1 MLLLD
6 VDVGNGALAAD
17 ALEGVLQ
24 VGAVGLV
31 VHFVDFEVGV
41 ERAEELLG
49 LAAEG
54 AV

>member
-1 MLLLD
+1 MLLLNI
-6 VDVGNGALAAD
+6 DVGNGALAAD

-24 VGAVGLV
+24 VGAVRFL
-31 VHFVDFEVGV
+31 VHFVDLEVCV

-49 LAAEG
+49 LAAVG